1 MMPWESWNARDAA
14 WLRRRAGG
22 IAAGVTKSFCQEA
35 AIGPRP
41 LSWGLGVGWLTEGC
55 THAEADESERRE
67 EAHEADQHPL
77 ILPRHR
83 AIERARSRRSRLRG
97 FVMCFVIRSV
107 TLWSPSCWRLS
118 FRAHLGV
125 GSMGVPPGEL
135 ASKRQGAA
143 GQPQR
148 PGFTSLGF
156 RAQPFLSHPPPLR
169 RDRGHKRDVAARN
182 DSANH

>member
-1 MMPWESWNARDAA
+1 MQKPMNPSEEKKHMKQISIPLFSPA
-14 WLRRRAGG
+14 
-22 IAAGVTKSFCQEA
+22 IA
-35 AIGPRP
+35 P
-41 LSWGLGVGWLTEGC
+41 
-55 THAEADESERRE
+55 
-67 EAHEADQHPL
+67 
-77 ILPRHR
+77 
-83 AIERARSRRSRLRG
+83 ERARSRRSRLRG

-148 PGFTSLGF
+148 PGF